1 MIGSG
6 VFLLPSSLAPFGGL
20 SFVGWVVS
28 AIGAMLLAL
37 VFAFLARRH
46 PAAGG
51 VYAYTRDGYGDLA
64 GFLVAWGYWTSIWA
78 ADAALAIAFVGYLDP
93 FLPPAFKTPIVEV
106 SLAVGAVWF
115 LTFVNSLGVAI
126 AGRVQVVTTVLK
138 MLPLVVV
145 GVGGLVFLN
154 SSHFSIPEPA
164 AMPAGQNPL
173 FAVITLTL
181 FAFVGLEAVTIPAD
195 AVDRPERTIPR
206 ATIVG
211 TLVTA
216 LIYVLSTA
224 GAMSLVAPAALASS
238 TAPFAEA
245 ARALGGEWLGR
256 LVALGA
262 AISAFGALNG
272 WILIAGQL
280 SMAVARDGIFPKPFM
295 RVNSRNVPVTGMIIA
310 GVLSTGLI
318 ALNYSQS
325 KNLVTLFT
333 KITLLSTLST
343 LVPYTFCSLAPFLPV
358 GRKAAVRGAEGGV
371 GRPLSPAITVISLLA
386 FVFSIVAIVGAG
398 SDVVYLGFLLIVSGL
413 PVYVWVRRT

>member
-6 VFLLPSSLAPFGGL
+6 VFLLPSALAPFAGL

-37 VFAFLARRH
+37 VFAYLARRH

-51 VYAYTRDGYGDLA
+51 VYAYTREGYGDLA
-64 GFLVAWGYWTSIWA
+64 GFLVAWGYWISVWA

-93 FLPPAFKTPIVEV
+93 FLPPDLKTPAIQV

-115 LTFVNSLGVAI
+115 LTFVNSLGVVV
-126 AGRVQVVTTVLK
+126 AGRVQVVTTILK
-138 MLPLVVV
+138 MLPLIVV
-145 GVGGLVFLN
+145 GIGGLVFLTP
-154 SSHFSIPEPA
+154 SHFSIADA
-164 AMPAGQNPL
+164 AAPAGQNPL
-173 FAVITLTL
+173 FAVVTLTL
-181 FAFVGLEAVTIPAD
+181 FAFVGLEAVTIPAESV
-195 AVDRPERTIPR
+195 AQPERTIPR

-216 LIYVLSTA
+216 VIYVLSTA
-224 GAMSLVAPAALASS
+224 GAMSLVPPASLASS

-245 ARALGGEWLGR
+245 ARALGGEWLGK

-280 SMAVARDGIFPKPFM
+280 AMAVARDGIFPRPFA

-310 GVLSTGLI
+310 GVLSTALI

-325 KNLVTLFT
+325 KNPVTLFT

-343 LVPYTFCSLAPFLPV
+343 LVPYTFCSLAPFLPAAG
-358 GRKAAVRGAEGGV
+358 GRRL
-371 GRPLSPAITVISLLA
+371 PLSRAMTVISLLA
-386 FVFSIVAIVGAG
+386 FAFAIVAIAGAG
-398 SDVVYLGFLLIVSGL
+398 SDVVFWGFLLIVSGL
-413 PVYVWVRRT
+413 PVYVWVRRTA